1 MNSPKYIGEPKSQ
14 EFTGWFSKAK
24 ASTHLIRSLLRR
36 LYAKIKLKRNR
47 MVSAK
52 ALRFQFLW
60 PDPESGFFYFRSSA
74 FRLPPSLSGAG
85 SSHGQDPLHPHF
97 RIRPGALGLLN
108 HLLTH
113 IGPAKAF
120 LMAAPLFMVW
130 TSSAVRP
137 SPRSRMCCR
146 PQSST
151 QDHLPGGPFSALIL
165 NRDRPGKTR

>member
-74 FRLPPSLSGAG
+74 FRLRFLAP
-85 SSHGQDPLHPHF
+85 
-97 RIRPGALGLLN
+97 AL
-108 HLLTH
+108 
-113 IGPAKAF
+113 
-120 LMAAPLFMVW
+120 LMAKILSILISGSAQVRLACSTIFLR
-130 TSSAVRP
+130 TSGRLRLS
-137 SPRSRMCCR
+137 
-146 PQSST
+146 
-151 QDHLPGGPFSALIL
+151 
-165 NRDRPGKTR
+165 